1 MSNHRLSTTNV
12 PSSSAVQ
19 IAFDSN
25 PTPHHCGYCNTNG
38 SCTAGLCLSSS
49 ISLREIRSSNC
60 GYCQV
65 KRGKF
70 SLGKNG
76 ILGNEGIF
84 FFVYCELGLVA
95 SIMLVDDYQILM
107 DRGWRK

>member
-1 MSNHRLSTTNV
+1 MSNRRQGASNV
-12 PSSSAVQ
+12 SSSSVVQ

-49 ISLREIRSSNC
+49 ISLRKIHSSNC
-60 GYCQV
+60 GYCQL
-65 KRGKF
+65 KDGKISFGKKF
-70 SLGKNG
+70 SNERNG
-76 ILGNEGIF
+76 FVFFIYYSGI
-84 FFVYCELGLVA
+84 VA
-95 SIMLVDDYQILM
+95 STMLVDDYQLLM